1 MAKKGYYLCSVTAEK
16 AGVHRATVYRW
27 VHDKLVKA
35 RHVNGTYYVEWDS
48 VKDLY
53 TDVADVLDMEAEHA

>member
-1 MAKKGYYLCSVTAEK
+1 
-16 AGVHRATVYRW
+16 VYRW